1 MKGRKNLQRK
11 KGEELFSLCPL
22 EWLVKAIV
30 TCEQSLSAIS
40 SLDFGGG
47 GGGGG
52 GGKFGDSVPPSPPRK
67 PTIAEEKSRESAC
80 LVDLI
85 S

>member
-1 MKGRKNLQRK
+1 MVKGRENLQRK
-11 KGEELFSLCPL
+11 KGEELFSPCHL
-22 EWLVKAIV
+22 EWLLKAIV

-40 SLDFGGG
+40 SLDLGGRRG
-47 GGGGG
+47 AG
-52 GGKFGDSVPPSPPRK
+52 GGKFGDSVPPPPPRM

-85 S
+85 T

>member
-1 MKGRKNLQRK
+1 MVKGREDLQRR

-40 SLDFGGG
+40 SLDLGGG
-47 GGGGG
+47 GEANLETAA
-52 GGKFGDSVPPSPPRK
+52 FPHPHLASQQ
-67 PTIAEEKSRESAC
+67 
-80 LVDLI
+80 
-85 S
+85 

>member
-1 MKGRKNLQRK
+1 MVKGRKNLQRK

-47 GGGGG
+47 GGGGREFG
-52 GGKFGDSVPPSPPRK
+52 RCGSNGKSEDSQV
-67 PTIAEEKSRESAC
+67 EKCDAHW
-80 LVDLI
+80 
-85 S
+85 

>member
-1 MKGRKNLQRK
+1 MVKGRENLQRK

-40 SLDFGGG
+40 SLDLGGG

-52 GGKFGDSVPPSPPRK
+52 EVNLETVFPHPHLASQQ
-67 PTIAEEKSRESAC
+67 
-80 LVDLI
+80 
-85 S
+85 

>member
-52 GGKFGDSVPPSPPRK
+52 GKFGDSVPPSPPRK

>member
-1 MKGRKNLQRK
+1 MVKGRKNLQRK

-52 GGKFGDSVPPSPPRK
+52 RKFGDSVPPSPPRK